1 MKPARLPFDE
11 RAVEALSD
19 SLRTAMGKHWERRAR
34 SELRVARTFALMAA
48 PLARV
53 HASAQVIE
61 LVARAVSDEERHSA
75 LCRQLAEIYGG
86 TSVASPIVDDV
97 VLPMFGAQDE
107 RLEVAIL
114 VAGMCCINETIA
126 TAWIEACLAVA
137 KAPIA
142 IAANRGHLRD
152 EIDHARIGWAHL
164 ASNALTP
171 ALREELGAWVFPI
184 LRANV
189 PQWERPDP
197 FLPEEGVPEH
207 GQPSTVDSR
216 RAVET
221 AVCSIIL
228 PGFEHVGIRAV

>member
-1 MKPARLPFDE
+1 MNARPLPFDE
-11 RAVEALSD
+11 RAVEGLSD
-19 SLRTAMGKHWERRAR
+19 PLRTAMGQHWERRAR
-34 SELRVARTFALMAA
+34 SELRVARTFALMGE

-53 HASAQVIE
+53 RASAPVME

-75 LCRQLAEIYGG
+75 LCRQLAEVYGG
-86 TSVASPIVDDV
+86 TVVASPIVDDV
-97 VLPMFGAQDE
+97 VLPTFGASDE
-107 RLEVAIL
+107 RLELALL

-164 ASNALTP
+164 ASDALTP
-171 ALREELGAWVFPI
+171 ALREELGAWVFPL

-197 FLPEEGVPEH
+197 FLPEEGVPDH
-207 GQPSTVDSR
+207 GQPSTADSR
-216 RAVET
+216 RAIT
-221 AVCSIIL
+221 AAVCNLVL